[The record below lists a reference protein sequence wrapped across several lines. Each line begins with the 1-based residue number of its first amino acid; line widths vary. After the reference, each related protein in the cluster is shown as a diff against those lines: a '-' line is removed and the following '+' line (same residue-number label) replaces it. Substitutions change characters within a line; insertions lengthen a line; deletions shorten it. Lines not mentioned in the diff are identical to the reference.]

1 MAAPETGVERAV
13 FVAERARIPAAAEGY
28 VRLYLGSEFC
38 WQRLP
43 DADAVPALV
52 REAASRGMAFTLV
65 TPLLDEE
72 GLEAT
77 LRVVAAL
84 PAEAGVE
91 VVANDVGL
99 LQALAR
105 EQWAGTLVAGRL
117 LTRQR
122 RGPGFRRHGDPP
134 PEAEA
139 ALRRSVV
146 DAPAFVA
153 RLAERYGVRRFEL
166 DDLVQ
171 GVELEAPPPGI
182 SYSIYHPWLFVAVS
196 RRCPWRFD
204 GKRWRTRS
212 ECVAP
217 CRGRVMELV
226 PEEAGATLAVGGC
239 AQYLR
244 NEGTVVYA
252 GPGVNRH
259 VILPAVPA

>member
-1 MAAPETGVERAV
+1 MAPEAGIARAV
-13 FVAERARIPAAAEGY
+13 FVAERARIPAAGEGY
-28 VRLYLGSEFC
+28 DRLYFGSEFC

-43 DADAVPALV
+43 DADGAAALV
-52 REAASRGMAFTLV
+52 GEAASRGMAFTLV

-77 LRVVAAL
+77 LRVVAGL

-99 LQALAR
+99 VQALAR

-117 LTRQR
+117 IARQR
-122 RGPGFRRHGDPP
+122 RGPGFRRHGEPP

-139 ALRRSVV
+139 ALRGSAL
-146 DAPAFVA
+146 DSPAFLA

-166 DDLVQ
+166 DNLVQ
-171 GVELEAPPPGI
+171 GVEIAAPPPGI
-182 SYSIYHPWLFVAVS
+182 SFSVYHPWLFVAAS

-204 GKRWRTRS
+204 GKRWRTSS

-217 CRGRVMELV
+217 CRGRILELV
-226 PEEAGATLAVGGC
+226 AEEGSAPLALGGC

-244 NEGTVVYA
+244 NEGSDIYA
-252 GPGVNRH
+252 GPGVDRH